1 MLELSGWSVT
11 KVSATAKK
19 GEGLH
24 QLRVTCVNAI
34 YRQQRPMHPN
44 ARGGPNSGPSISCRR
59 LGPTSRLGRPHEWI
73 PQIQPN

>member
-24 QLRVTCVNAI
+24 QLRVTCVKAI
-34 YRQQRPMHPN
+34 CTKPL
-44 ARGGPNSGPSISCRR
+44 RGRTPERCA
-59 LGPTSRLGRPHEWI
+59 
-73 PQIQPN
+73 